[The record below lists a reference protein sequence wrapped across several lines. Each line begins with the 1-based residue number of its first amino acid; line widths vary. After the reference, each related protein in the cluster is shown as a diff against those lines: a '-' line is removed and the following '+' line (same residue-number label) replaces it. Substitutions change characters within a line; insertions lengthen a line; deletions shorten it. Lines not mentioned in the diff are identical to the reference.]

1 VSSTRVLALSGGVG
15 GAKLALGLQRMLAP
29 GALTVV
35 ANTGDDFE
43 HLGLS
48 ISPDVDTILYTLS
61 GRANPETGWGRAEE
75 TWHFMTELEHLGGET
90 WFRLGDRDLALH
102 VERTRRLH
110 AGERP
115 TSIVRDFATR
125 LGVQSR
131 VIPMSDDP
139 VRTMLE
145 TDAGWLAFQEYFVR
159 RKCAPGVTAIHY
171 EGAQYARPPTDL
183 VEALATDYFSAVV
196 ICPSNPFLSIDPVLA
211 IPGWRAALHETRT
224 PVIAVSPIIA
234 AAAVKGPTAKLMR
247 ELGLDVSA
255 AEIASHYEDLLD
267 GFIIDT
273 SDSHLSERLEMPV
286 HVTPTLMLSLQDKE
300 ALATAV
306 LKFAASLSG
315 NTCMRRAYR

>member
-1 VSSTRVLALSGGVG
+1 MSAVRVLALSGGVG

-29 GALTVV
+29 GDLTVV

-61 GRANPETGWGRAEE
+61 GRANAETGWGRSEE
-75 TWHFMTELEHLGGET
+75 TWHFMTELEQLGGET
-90 WFRLGDRDLALH
+90 WFRLGDRDIALH

-115 TSIVRDFATR
+115 ASIVRDFAAR
-125 LGVQSR
+125 LGVRSR

-159 RKCAPGVTAIHY
+159 RKCVPGVTAIHY
-171 EGAQYARPPTDL
+171 EGAHYARPPND
-183 VEALATDYFSAVV
+183 VIQALATDHFSAVV
-196 ICPSNPFLSIDPVLA
+196 ICPSNPFLSIDPILA
-211 IPGWRAALHETRT
+211 IPGWRAALRETRT

-247 ELGLDVSA
+247 ELGQDVSA
-255 AEIASHYEDLLD
+255 LAVARHYGDLLEA
-267 GFIIDT
+267 FIIDVA
-273 SDSHLSERLEMPV
+273 DNELRGRFEIPSHV
-286 HVTPTLMLSLQDKE
+286 APTLMLSLQDRD
-300 ALATAV
+300 ALATEV
-306 LKFAASLSG
+306 LKLAETFSETKRL
-315 NTCMRRAYR
+315 RRASQ